1 MNGTFSFGSYYPG
14 DGVLHRL
21 DPRTKLLLGFA
32 FLIVALT
39 VRSFAPLGVVAAF
52 IAVLYVLSGVPVGKA
67 VRSLAPLLAI
77 VVIVALLNLFTG
89 TGGRT
94 LFQLGFVRVTEGGVS
109 SCVFTALRLTLMMAG
124 MSLITMTT
132 MTLDLTAAFER
143 LLAPFARFGLPAHEL
158 GMILG
163 IALRFIPQFATEL
176 ADTYRAQVS
185 RGANLSRGPL
195 GGIRMLSSVTV
206 PLFASVFRHA
216 ETLSEAMDA
225 RCYHGEQGRNRL
237 HPLRFQRRDAVAAGV
252 FAAFAVLTLGV
263 VFVTG

>member
-1 MNGTFSFGSYYPG
+1 MNGAFSFGSYYPG
-14 DGVLHRL
+14 DSVLHRL

-32 FLIVALT
+32 FLIVSLM
-39 VRSFAPLGVVAAF
+39 VHSFAPLGVIAIFVAL
-52 IAVLYVLSGVPVGKA
+52 LYALSGVPAGKA
-67 VRSLAPLLAI
+67 LRSLAPLLAI

-94 LFQLGFVRVTEGGVS
+94 LLQLGFVRITEGGVY
-109 SCVFTALRLTLMMAG
+109 SCTFMTARLTLMMAG
-124 MSLITMTT
+124 MSLVTMTT

-176 ADTYRAQVS
+176 SDTYRAQVS
-185 RGANLSRGPL
+185 RGARLSSGPL
-195 GGIRMLSSVTV
+195 GSIRLLSSVTV

-225 RCYHGEQGRNRL
+225 RCYHGERGRTRL
-237 HPLRFQRRDAVAAGV
+237 HPLRFRRRDGMAVAVFTA
-252 FAAFAVLTLGV
+252 FAAATLAVACIFG
-263 VFVTG
+263 